1 MHRIAAHLS
10 TLAGGTVVRADLR
23 HPAVAGADLR
33 GARLAETRAHGKH
46 LLTRLEHDGRR
57 LTLHSH
63 LRMDGSWTLIRK
75 HRDDGR
81 PALPGHLLPKLRA
94 ALTLDGGVSLVGLGV
109 PLLGLLETRD
119 EHRVVSHLGPDV
131 LAGQPT
137 ATRTEFDTDEAVR
150 RLRAL

>member
-1 MHRIAAHLS
+1 MHRVAARLS
-10 TLAGGTVVRADLR
+10 TLAGATVVRADLR

-46 LLTRLEHDGRR
+46 LLTRMERDGRR

-75 HRDDGR
+75 HRADGR

-94 ALTLDGGVSLVGLGV
+94 ALTLDSGVSLVGLGV
-109 PLLGLLETRD
+109 PVLELLETRD
-119 EHRVVSHLGPDV
+119 EHRVVGHLGPDV

-137 ATRTEFDTDEAVR
+137 ATQRGVR
-150 RLRAL
+150 HRGGGAAAAP